1 MCRYRLTSAVTR
13 RPVRPSLGLNAQSV
27 QLMRGMHPRGSRTA
41 LHRTNSTKRIP
52 NHSNAIGNHSCEMMY
67 QDSVVRDFNW
77 PFAMAFGISGK
88 DDANDWS
95 VLSIIKVS
103 LCCWSSRCLRG
114 AHPLRL
120 FGCSLVRRRSWP
132 MPPICSSPHIN
143 SRENL
148 ARSHRIGIKIR
159 GRSRAAVRH
168 HRAQSLRL
176 SKQTPGGPDSR
187 GRASFDDAYL
197 LVRQ

>member
-1 MCRYRLTSAVTR
+1 MADLCLVVELFELPERL
-13 RPVRPSLGLNAQSV
+13 LQ
-27 QLMRGMHPRGSRTA
+27 
-41 LHRTNSTKRIP
+41 RTNSTKRIP

-77 PFAMAFGISGK
+77 PFAMVFGISGK
-88 DDANDWS
+88 DDANDRS
-95 VLSIIKVS
+95 VLSVIEVS

-120 FGCSLVRRRSWP
+120 FGCSLIRRRSWP

-159 GRSRAAVRH
+159 GRSRAEVRH

-176 SKQTPGGPDSR
+176 SRQTPSW
-187 GRASFDDAYL
+187 A
-197 LVRQ
+197 

>member
-1 MCRYRLTSAVTR
+1 
-13 RPVRPSLGLNAQSV
+13 
-27 QLMRGMHPRGSRTA
+27 
-41 LHRTNSTKRIP
+41 
-52 NHSNAIGNHSCEMMY
+52 MY

-77 PFAMAFGISGK
+77 PFAMVFGISGK
-88 DDANDWS
+88 DDANDRS
-95 VLSIIKVS
+95 VLSVIKVS

-187 GRASFDDAYL
+187 GRASFDD
-197 LVRQ
+197 VRRISACPPIVTERSIRITSQSTYQVGGHLHREAAFFCAPTNFARPGRSET